1 MSKRTVKDIEAQIAA
16 LEKEKEELQQQVV
29 IDKFKPLLDVLSTTT
44 LSVAQIKKLIKDAEN
59 DNGVK
64 KKPIQKKKVVVKV
77 SSKKRKLNIKDK
89 RCQICGKTFTPTSG
103 VQKICLDCKAKGLK
117 PNKDKDGKEEH
128 SLSEWAKIHEN
139 ENKK

>member
-44 LSVAQIKKLIKDAEN
+44 LSVAQIKKLIKDAED
-59 DNGVK
+59 DNGAK
-64 KKPIQKKKVVVKV
+64 KKSIQKKKTTAKA
-77 SSKKRKLNIKDK
+77 SGKKRKLNIKDK
-89 RCQICGKTFTPTSG
+89 QCQICGKTFTPTSG

-117 PNKDKDGKEEH
+117 PNKGKNDKEEH
-128 SLSEWAKIHEN
+128 SLSEWAKIYES
-139 ENKK
+139 EDK